1 MNVGAA
7 KAGWLEE
14 EDRGRERERLSS
26 KDRRTR
32 RLQISYLNE
41 SFRKEEER
49 EEERERDTFVFSGVF
64 CFLFLES
71 CLIRVFIILCGLCSN
86 VI

>member
-7 KAGWLEE
+7 KAGWSEE
-14 EDRGRERERLSS
+14 KDRGSESESLSS

-49 EEERERDTFVFSGVF
+49 ERERYPFVFSGVF